1 MNGERCDLLCL
12 DLPRAQTLRGRLLPV
27 PVAERIAAA
36 ALALANPT
44 RVIVA
49 TALDDGG
56 ELCVCDL
63 AWLLGRTPNLVSH
76 HLHTLR
82 AHGLVSSRR
91 DGKLVLY
98 TLTARGQALL
108 EALRVAD
115 RQEVGV

>member
-1 MNGERCDLLCL
+1 MNAERCNLVCL
-12 DLPRAQTLRGRLLPV
+12 DLPRAQALRGRLLPV
-27 PVAERIAAA
+27 PLAERTAAA
-36 ALALANPT
+36 AQALADPT
-44 RVIVA
+44 RVIVT

-63 AWLLGRTPNLVSH
+63 AWLLGRAPNLVSH
-76 HLHTLR
+76 HLRTLR

-98 TLTARGQALL
+98 TLTARGRALL
-108 EALRVAD
+108 GALRAAE

>member
-1 MNGERCDLLCL
+1 MNGERCDLVCL
-12 DLPRAQTLRGRLLPV
+12 DLPRAQALRGRLLPG
-27 PVAERIAAA
+27 PLAARTAAA
-36 ALALANPT
+36 AQALADPT

-63 AWLLGRTPNLVSH
+63 AWLLGRAPNLVSH
-76 HLHTLR
+76 HLRTLR
-82 AHGLVSSRR
+82 AQGLVSSRR

-98 TLTARGQALL
+98 TLTARGRALL
-108 EALRVAD
+108 EALRVAE